1 MNTEPNTFNLN
12 DLTKRYS
19 NYHKNK
25 ILLEIELMRFKNKH
39 KLIDTIMELNE
50 ETSFITLQV
59 TCKNQHSIKQ
69 FQSCEQEFKREFELK
84 LIKTKTITE
93 HYDNK
98 TRNIQKYTYIHKN
111 DKEFDEEVIQ

>member
-12 DLTKRYS
+12 ELTQRYR
-19 NYHKNK
+19 NYNNNK
-25 ILLEIELMRFKNKH
+25 VLLEVELMRFKHKH
-39 KLIDTIMELNE
+39 KLINVTIELNE
-50 ETSFITLQV
+50 KTSFIELKV
-59 TCKNQHSIKQ
+59 TCNNQHSIKQ
-69 FQSCEQEFKREFELK
+69 FQTCEEEFKKEIELK

-111 DKEFDEEVIQ
+111 DKDFDEEVIQ